1 MSMNTVSLRF
11 TGSRVARRIIGDIEW
26 GPGNGHVADAPVDLA
41 ATLLNS
47 AESNNW
53 ELAGKPKP
61 TVLKQLAELMN
72 LAPADL
78 IVVVGEENTETKEG
92 EVIDNG

>member
-1 MSMNTVSLRF
+1 MSTNTVSLRF
-11 TGSRVARRIIGDIEW
+11 TGSPGVRRIIGDIEW
-26 GPGNGHVADAPVDLA
+26 GPDNKHVNDAPVDLA

-78 IVVVGEENTETKEG
+78 IVVVGDEGTVTKEE